1 VAQINLL
8 KQSSTASNTWDNLPK
23 ILARLLIFVLIILVG
38 YYAWLVIDTQS
49 IASKTTS
56 TQAEINLDKQKALS
70 TAGRGEVLTRQLQLK
85 DFQDLLAQHLYWS
98 QLMPVI
104 ADATLKKATYSSLKV
119 DGEGLL
125 TLAVNVPTLED
136 LDKYLQVF
144 DLPQVNKY
152 FSNVRISSYR
162 KVQGPNSTGIA
173 FEVNMNYNKSVIK
186 YNAPAASDITP

>member
-1 VAQINLL
+1 MAQINLL